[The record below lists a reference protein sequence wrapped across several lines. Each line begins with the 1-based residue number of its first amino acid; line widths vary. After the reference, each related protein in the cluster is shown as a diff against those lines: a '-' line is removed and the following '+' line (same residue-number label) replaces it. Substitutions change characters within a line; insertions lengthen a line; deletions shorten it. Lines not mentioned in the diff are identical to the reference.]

1 MYENENA
8 KPKPAETGEESE
20 NDRAETMP
28 PLFTISEVAKYL
40 QVSTTTVYR
49 LIRDGALKGTRIGQ
63 SLRFTRKNIEDLLES
78 CAVDKND

>member
-1 MYENENA
+1 MHENENA
-8 KPKPAETGEESE
+8 KPKTGEPGEESE
-20 NDRAETMP
+20 DERLDTMP

-63 SLRFTRKNIEDLLES
+63 SLRFTRKNIEDLLEN

>member
-1 MYENENA
+1 MNDNENA
-8 KPKPAETGEESE
+8 KPKPEGFGEENE
-20 NDRAETMP
+20 DERLGAMP

-63 SLRFTRKNIEDLLES
+63 SLRFTRKNIEDLLEN
-78 CAVDKND
+78 CAVDEND

>member
-1 MYENENA
+1 MYDNENA
-8 KPKPAETGEESE
+8 KPKPEGPGEEIESE
-20 NDRAETMP
+20 RLGAMP

-63 SLRFTRKNIEDLLES
+63 SLRFTRKNIEDLLEN
-78 CAVDKND
+78 CAVDEND